1 MNIMGMKQTLNRY
14 KDFWSLLPKNVE
26 ANLKFA
32 KEVAAG
38 DTMHQYYFFGEYSE
52 PILSWIIVHA
62 LYKSY
67 TPNAERE
74 ITGQYY
80 EFVAGPFKD
89 HTPQW
94 SQLKWYKGINNEKLH
109 SWLKRNGCQWFRRDK
124 IKEEKELGKLSEFKD
139 CCALND
145 VEDDNYLSDEQLIK
159 EQKLQAA
166 WGMLNDKDQE
176 VLTLMVIKELHWS
189 ESWEALNKYI
199 NPREGREVMLT
210 WTLKRKQDA
219 LSLLKGRAIE
229 HLEARYNLLK

>member
-1 MNIMGMKQTLNRY
+1 MKQTLNTYR
-14 KDFWSLLPKNVE
+14 KFWSLLPENVE

-38 DTMHQYYFFGEYSE
+38 DTMHQYYFFGEYSK

-89 HTPQW
+89 YIPQW

-109 SWLKRNGCQWFRRDK
+109 SWLKRNGSQWFRKDK
-124 IKEEKELGKLSEFKD
+124 IKEEKEWGKLSELLEFKD
-139 CCALND
+139 YGALND
-145 VEDDNYLSDEQLIK
+145 VEDDDYLSDEQLVK

-176 VLTLMVIKELHWS
+176 VLTLMVVKELHWS
-189 ESWEALNKYI
+189 ESWEALNKHI
-199 NPREGREVMLT
+199 NPRAGREVMQT
-210 WTLKRKQDA
+210 WTPKRKQDA
-219 LSLLKGRAIE
+219 LALLKERAIE
-229 HLEARYNLLK
+229 HLEARYELLK